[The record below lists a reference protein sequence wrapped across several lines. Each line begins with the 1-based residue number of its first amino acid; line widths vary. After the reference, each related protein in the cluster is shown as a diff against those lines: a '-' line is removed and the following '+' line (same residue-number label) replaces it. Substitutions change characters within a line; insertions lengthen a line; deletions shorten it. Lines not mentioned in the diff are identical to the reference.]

1 MGLRAKDLK
10 SITQTPLTRV
20 GADALSINNIMDH
33 IRKESDSMGEMSVPK
48 SVLYGASTQRAV
60 LNFPISGQTSD
71 PELIRA
77 FGLIKMAAAE
87 ANGSLGV
94 ISKEKEA
101 LIKVAAEE
109 IYLGKHYEHFP
120 VDVYQT
126 GSGTSTNMNVNEVI
140 ANRCAQIAGL
150 ELDSAKDLK
159 PVHPNDD
166 VNQSQSSNDT
176 FPTAMHIA
184 VVTQIKKQLLP
195 ELHLLQKALH
205 NKASE
210 FSGVLKIGRT
220 HLMDATP
227 ITLGQEFGGFARQ
240 IELAVQRM
248 ENTLEHLLELSLGGT
263 AVGTGINCHEEF
275 PGLAISFISEKT
287 GIQFREA
294 SNHFE
299 SQSSKDALVE
309 CHGQLNTINTS
320 LFKIANDIRLLG
332 SGPRCNLGEIK
343 LPPTQPGSSIMPGK
357 VNPVMSEAVT
367 MIAARVFGNQTTVT
381 WAGANGHLQL
391 NAFMP
396 VMIQCI
402 MESINLTTK
411 GCRAFREKS
420 VEGITANSERCNSF
434 IDQSLA
440 MATSLAPVLGYDLA
454 TQIAKESLEINKTVF
469 QVCISRLAEIQA
481 IDANMDEAKLKHIL
495 DPIGM
500 IGTSARSKSD

>member
-1 MGLRAKDLK
+1 MLRIHVDVAVPLI
-10 SITQTPLTRV
+10 SIT
-20 GADALSINNIMDH
+20 MDH
-33 IRKESDSMGEMSVPK
+33 TRKESDSMGEMSVPK
-48 SVLYGASTQRAV
+48 SVLYGASTKRAV
-60 LNFPISGQTSD
+60 LNFPISGQTMD
-71 PELIRA
+71 PDLIRA
-77 FGLIKMAAAE
+77 FGLIKWAAAE
-87 ANGSLGV
+87 ANGSLG
-94 ISKEKEA
+94 IIPKEKAA
-101 LIKVAAEE
+101 LIKEAAEE
-109 IYLGKHYEHFP
+109 IYSGLFYEHFP

-176 FPTAMHIA
+176 FPSAMHIA
-184 VVTQIKKQLLP
+184 VVSKIKNELLP
-195 ELHLLQKALH
+195 ELRLLKKALDQ
-205 NKASE
+205 KASE
-210 FSGVLKIGRT
+210 FSKVLKIGRT

-240 IELAVQRM
+240 IELAATRM
-248 ENTLEHLLELSLGGT
+248 ENALVHLLELSLGGT
-263 AVGTGINCHEEF
+263 AVGTGINCHEDF
-275 PGLAISFISEKT
+275 PKIAINFISEKS
-287 GIQFREA
+287 GIKFTEA

-396 VMIQCI
+396 VMIQCVI
-402 MESINLTTK
+402 ESINLTIN
-411 GCRAFREKS
+411 GCRAFREKT
-420 VEGITANSERCNSF
+420 VEGISANTERCISF

-440 MATSLAPVLGYDLA
+440 MATTLAPAIGYDLA
-454 TQIAKESLEINKTVF
+454 TQIAKESLETNKTVF
-469 QVCISRLAEIQA
+469 EVCVFRLGEIQS
-481 IDANMDEAKLKHIL
+481 IDKTIDEDKLKLIL
-495 DPIGM
+495 DPLGM
-500 IGTSARSKSD
+500 IGSASV